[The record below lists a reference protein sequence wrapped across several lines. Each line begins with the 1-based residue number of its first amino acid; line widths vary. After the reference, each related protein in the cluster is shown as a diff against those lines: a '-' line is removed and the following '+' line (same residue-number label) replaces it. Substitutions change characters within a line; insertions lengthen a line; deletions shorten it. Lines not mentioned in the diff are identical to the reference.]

1 MILYAGYKE
10 NFLTRAIAMGGKT
23 DLDRVVAYIPAEL
36 KQDLKEWADSEERS
50 VSWVVAKLIDR
61 AVQERKQQQNTSKV
75 INMR

>member
-10 NFLTRAIAMGGKT
+10 EFFKRAIAMGGKT

-36 KQDLKEWADSEERS
+36 KQELKEWANSEERS

-61 AVQERKQQQNTSKV
+61 AVQERKKQQNTAKV
-75 INMR
+75 VNMR